1 MRHTSIAFLMIVLAT
16 AGGVGAATLNVGPG
30 ETYTTIQAA
39 INAAAPSDIIQV
51 AAGTYAERITITKPL
66 DVRGAQ
72 YGVDPTPAGA
82 RTNPAN
88 ESIIDITG
96 IGVINPNVAVEIPSG
111 VSNVSVAGFTL
122 IGSPTFHYADE
133 AVVRCWDDNITIQDN
148 IVDGY
153 LGILYKGNDYLTIQR
168 NRLTARKNGV
178 VVQPNP
184 ATHVTVAGN
193 KLTLGTPVASDEA
206 AIYLATCTT
215 CSVTGNTASGFPS
228 RALHCSGVSQ
238 LLVSGNNFTGNRD
251 GVSVFGGSTFVT
263 ITDNNLS
270 NNTRYGI
277 NIKGADLKIERNQ
290 IRNNAA
296 AGISIDT
303 HVIPTRR
310 VAVHY
315 NSITGNAFGVQV
327 VSAAETVDAEHNWW
341 GDPSGPGSVGPGSGD
356 KVSAGVDYDPWL
368 TKPVN
373 YVYLEPEAASIYV
386 KPTEIV
392 FVDMNVASLAQPVI
406 GLQAMLKFSSA
417 YFKADQ
423 QGDVTVDHGGGVWE
437 EVIYSVIKT
446 TGDPNAGDLDVAVGV
461 QLGLAAGTQA
471 DAVTAVIKLTPTGTQ
486 GLTQIEFRPD
496 PPSDPELIRSTFL
509 VDTSGNPVW
518 PSRPDIAP
526 TIYIDGEPPEITD
539 FAASTLCTTTST
551 NLTFFVSDYN
561 AGMDYVDVLVD
572 GGVVAHAVTSPYALD
587 MSGYA
592 TDCYDVAVRAV
603 DKAGNESE
611 TSPLSVC
618 VDKALPAISGV
629 TAVQGVR
636 DVLCPSEAEPGVVD
650 IHVTATD
657 AGCADMTRPTVAV
670 AGIGDAAYV
679 DESGDTWHYQ
689 VTVTTATAA
698 GSHTITVTAADS
710 LGNSVIDA
718 SRALCVEA
726 PNILQLVPR
735 PEAIY
740 IRPGESILVDMNVS
754 NLRQMV
760 TGCQA
765 MLGYSSTYFADP
777 TGGAVAAG
785 VVPGGGPWDQ
795 LIYDSWAVGAGIP
808 GEIDTAIGVYS
819 SSTTGTDADSR
830 VAIITLTS
838 RLGVEATTRMV
849 FRPNLDPDPGLIKS
863 TFLSDVSS
871 APIWPTKLDSTDIY
885 IDGTAPLVSVDAAVE
900 SATDVLDGANPTF
913 RGTVDITV
921 SASDAFTGLAGV
933 PAVVL
938 TNGPNTATLTTTDTV
953 SPFHYTWVV
962 DATTASGTWT
972 ITATAADK
980 AGNTAADADNYLVVI
995 NNQITGTVSFSTL
1008 SDDTYAFARNVAFVA
1023 TSSSG
1028 AVLKTWTVSV
1038 AFTNTPA
1045 TTTASGAYTL
1055 NEVPAGT
1062 VNLSAKT
1069 AWQLRQRVPVALDV
1083 NGNAF
1088 GVAFTLL
1095 SGDLNGSN
1103 SINIL
1108 DYSVMRSNWY
1118 TSNAVADVN
1127 GDGDVQGLDYSLM
1140 KSNWFRIGDPE

>member
-1 MRHTSIAFLMIVLAT
+1 MRHTSIACLTIVLAM
-16 AGGVGAATLNVGPG
+16 AGSVGAATLNVGPG

-39 INAAAPSDIIQV
+39 INAAAPNDTIQV
-51 AAGTYAERITITKPL
+51 AAGTYYERITVSKPL
-66 DVRGAQ
+66 SLRGAQ
-72 YGVDPTPAGA
+72 YGVDPTAPGA
-82 RTNPAN
+82 RTNPAA
-88 ESIIDITG
+88 ESVVGTTGLPGANPDVLIDIAGST
-96 IGVINPNVAVEIPSG
+96 SG
-111 VSNVSVAGFTL
+111 VTIDGFTL
-122 IGSPTFHYADE
+122 NGNPDQTNADTC
-133 AVVRCWDDNITIQDN
+133 VVRVGASCSNISITNDIMN
-148 IVDGY
+148 GRFGVIFRG
-153 LGILYKGNDYLTIQR
+153 GNSLEASA
-168 NRLTARKNGV
+168 NRVTVKATGV

-184 ATHVTVAGN
+184 ASEVTISGN
-193 KLTLGTPVASDEA
+193 TFAPGAAPLSDSK
-206 AIYLATCTT
+206 AIYLTGTTGATI
-215 CSVTGNTASGFPS
+215 SGNAAAGFPWD
-228 RALHCSGVSQ
+228 ALAGSNLTNIQ
-238 LLVSGNNFTGNRD
+238 VSGNTFTGQRK
-251 GVSVFGGSTFVT
+251 GVSFWGNTTFVT
-263 ITDNNLS
+263 IS
-270 NNTRYGI
+270 NNTLSNSTVNGI
-277 NIKGADLKIERNQ
+277 EIKGQDITITQNT
-290 IRNNAA
+290 ITSSTA
-296 AGISIDT
+296 AGIVIDKHT
-303 HVIPTRR
+303 LATER
-310 VAVHY
+310 VAVHF
-315 NSITGNAFGVQV
+315 NNISGNGTGMQVTAAVTQTVNA
-327 VSAAETVDAEHNWW
+327 ENNWW
-341 GDPSGPGSVGPGSGD
+341 GAASGPYNATSNPTGTGNPVSDNSGNL
-356 KVSAGVDYDPWL
+356 DYDPWL

-373 YVYLEPEAASIYV
+373 CVYLEPETTSLYV
-386 KPTEIV
+386 KPTETV
-392 FVDMNVASLAQPVI
+392 VVDLNVASLAQRVL
-406 GLQAMLKFSSA
+406 GLQAMLNFSSSFFLA
-417 YFKADQ
+417 
-423 QGDVTVDHGGGVWE
+423 GPSDVNVVPGGGDWNE
-437 EVIYSVIKT
+437 LIYHMWN
-446 TGDPNAGDLDVAVGV
+446 TGGDLDVAVGV
-461 QLGLAAGTQA
+461 DLELSEGTQA
-471 DAVTAVIKLTPTGTQ
+471 DATTAVITLTPTGTQ
-486 GLTQIEFRPD
+486 GATQVVFRPD
-496 PPSDPELIRSTFL
+496 PPSDPELIQSTFL
-509 VDTSGNPVW
+509 TDMSSNPVW
-518 PSRPDIAP
+518 PSKLDSA
-526 TIYIDGEPPEITD
+526 TIYIDGTPPEITD
-539 FAASTLCTTTST
+539 FAASTLCTATTTRLSF
-551 NLTFFVSDYN
+551 NVSDDN
-561 AGMDYVDVLVD
+561 AGPDYVDVLVD
-572 GGVVAHAVTSPYALD
+572 GGVVAHAVASPYDLD

-592 TDCYDVAVRAV
+592 TGCYDIAVRAV
-603 DKAGNESE
+603 DKAGNEGE

-618 VDKALPAISGV
+618 VDKTPPTISSV

-636 DVLCPSEAEPGVVD
+636 DVLCPNEAEPGVVD
-650 IHVTATD
+650 IYATATD
-657 AGCADMTRPTVAV
+657 AGCAGMTQPTVAV

-698 GSHTITVTAADS
+698 GSHAITVTAADT
-710 LGNSVIDA
+710 LGNSVVDA
-718 SRALCVEA
+718 SQALCVES

-765 MLGYSSTYFADP
+765 MLGYSSAYFADP
-777 TGGAVAAG
+777 TSGAVA
-785 VVPGGGPWDQ
+785 PGGGPWDQ
-795 LIYDSWAVGAGIP
+795 LIYDSWAVGAGFP
-808 GEIDTAIGVYS
+808 GDIDTAIGVYGG
-819 SSTTGTDADSR
+819 STTGTDEDGR

-849 FRPNLDPDPGLIKS
+849 FRPDLVPDPGLIKS
-863 TFLSDVSS
+863 TFLSDMSS

-900 SATDVLDGANPTF
+900 GATDVLDGANPTF

-953 SPFHYTWVV
+953 SPFHYSWVV

-972 ITATAADK
+972 ITATVADK

-1008 SDDTYAFARNVAFVA
+1008 STVAYAFARDVVFVA

-1045 TTTASGAYTL
+1045 TATASGTYTL
-1055 NEVPAGT
+1055 NEVPADT
-1062 VNLSAKT
+1062 ANLSAKT

-1127 GDGDVQGLDYSLM
+1127 GDGEVQGLDYSLM
-1140 KSNWFRIGDPE
+1140 KSNWFKTGDPE